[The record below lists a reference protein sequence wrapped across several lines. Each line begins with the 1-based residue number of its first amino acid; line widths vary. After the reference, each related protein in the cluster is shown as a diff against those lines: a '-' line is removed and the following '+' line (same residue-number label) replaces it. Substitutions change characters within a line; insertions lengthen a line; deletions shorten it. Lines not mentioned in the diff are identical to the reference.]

1 MRRAALLS
9 LLVVL
14 PLLAQDS
21 PLVEAAKSSRR
32 GRSKTVVITN
42 ATLDK
47 KGGHLTT
54 TKSQEPLKVA
64 KAAPPPAPA
73 AHAKSSSKKH
83 APAKHA
89 AAPPKHPLS
98 PVPVDDAIASEPED
112 FDPENIHDRVPDAI
126 IPPQLAGR
134 PQFSQ
139 PQPQVVAP
147 VTPQYTEQP
156 KQ

>member
-21 PLVEAAKSSRR
+21 ALVEAARNSRR
-32 GRSKTVVITN
+32 GKSKAKVITN
-42 ATLDK
+42 ADLGK

-64 KAAPPPAPA
+64 TTTTTSAPA
-73 AHAKSSSKKH
+73 KKH
-83 APAKHA
+83 VPVKHA
-89 AAPPKHPLS
+89 AAHPKRPVPPE
-98 PVPVDDAIASEPED
+98 PVDDAM
-112 FDPENIHDRVPDAI
+112 VPDVEDMHPDNVRDPGPPAHN
-126 IPPQLAGR
+126 IPPQIAAQ

-139 PQPQVVAP
+139 PHVVPP
-147 VTPQYTEQP
+147 VTPQYTEKP
-156 KQ
+156 KN